1 MSSCCFK
8 AKFCIYALLI
18 GHLLINIIFL
28 FLLLISSYNFSILT
42 LYQKIYLVIS
52 IIIWIILSLYSVIK
66 LFAIILGKFS
76 IIFSPKRLWKLI
88 HIPAYIIIG
97 IAAIYD
103 LVKIPETSGTPG
115 VFIYYLL
122 ALIIYAIFIIS
133 AQLDLKGIQ
142 SQIDLSE
149 NKMKFISLKEE
160 HENSDNSKKIN

>member
-18 GHLLINIIFL
+18 SHLLINIIFL

-52 IIIWIILSLYSVIK
+52 IIIWIILSLYSIIK

-103 LVKIPETSGTPG
+103 LVKIPETSRTPG
-115 VFIYYLL
+115 LFIYYVL
-122 ALIIYAIFIIS
+122 ALIIYTIFIIS

-160 HENSDNSKKIN
+160 NENSNNSKKIN

>member
-1 MSSCCFK
+1 M
-8 AKFCIYALLI
+8 
-18 GHLLINIIFL
+18 
-28 FLLLISSYNFSILT
+28 
-42 LYQKIYLVIS
+42 IS
-52 IIIWIILSLYSVIK
+52 IIIWIILSLYSIIK

-160 HENSDNSKKIN
+160 NENSNNSKKIN